1 MAYFVHRT
9 TKELEISVGTP
20 STPVE
25 DNIRNPDLTG
35 LYDLTTRTYLVEK
48 KYWEITGDV
57 ISEMSQAEKDVVDA
71 SDEYVIPA
79 RQKKFDAI
87 DARTDELIG
96 QGFTWSSAQFSN
108 SLFGQSKVD
117 GAYAA
122 KDLTEFTYPIV
133 WNSMDNMTTV
143 SIPDAA
149 TMQQFFLAALGTIRA
164 HLDSATPLKDQVR
177 AASTVQAVEAV
188 VDTR

>member
-1 MAYFVHRT
+1 
-9 TKELEISVGTP
+9 
-20 STPVE
+20 
-25 DNIRNPDLTG
+25 
-35 LYDLTTRTYLVEK
+35 
-48 KYWEITGDV
+48 
-57 ISEMSQAEKDVVDA
+57 MSQAEKDVVDA

-96 QGFTWSSAQFSN
+96 QGFTWSGAQFSN

-122 KDLTEFTYPIV
+122 KDLPEFTYPVV

-164 HLDSATPLKDQVR
+164 HLDSATPFKDQVR
-177 AASTVQAVEAV
+177 EASTVQAVEAV